1 MGRKKIPDKV
11 PTYDKMLI
19 PTLEALKQLGG
30 SGSIE
35 EISQEKRLKKLQ
47 EMVHHQLT

>member
-1 MGRKKIPDKV
+1 MGEKKYPIKSNL
-11 PTYDKMLI
+11 YKMLI

-35 EISQEKRLKKLQ
+35 EISREKRLKKLQ
-47 EMVHHQLT
+47 EMVRHQLT